1 MSSAATPDVTRSLAR
16 FAVETLPADI
26 PADVRHEAKRAL
38 LNWLGCAIGACRHPV
53 VDTALAALVQ
63 FFGPAEASVLGRS
76 ERLDCLHA
84 ALLNGISSHVFDFDD
99 THHPTLIHPSGPVM
113 AAALALAEKRPVTG
127 EAFIHAVVLGVD
139 IECRIGRAVFPAH
152 YQAGWH
158 ITGTAGV
165 FGAAAAAGMLLRL
178 SEQQMIWALGIAATQ
193 ASGLREMFGTMCKSL
208 HPGRAAQNG
217 LAAAF
222 LARAGFTSSER
233 AIEAPAGFAHVLSG
247 ERDLARAVDALGERF
262 ELMSNTYKPFACGL
276 VVHPVIDG
284 CLALR
289 AEHGLQAAEIE
300 RIDLG
305 VNALVVE
312 LTGKPSPAT
321 GLEAKFSVYHSAAVA
336 IVHGAAGEA
345 QYADTA
351 VNDPAV
357 VALRDKVHVEIVPDM
372 AATQASIRITLR
384 DGRVLERQVVDATG
398 SLQNPMSDAQLAA
411 KFSGLADGLLSEA
424 ATRRLIELCWSADR
438 LADAGSIARASVPR

>member
-1 MSSAATPDVTRSLAR
+1 MSATATPDVTRSLAR
-16 FAVETLPADI
+16 FAVEAQPADI
-26 PADVRHEAKRAL
+26 PANVRHEAKRAL
-38 LNWLGCAIGACRHPV
+38 LNWLGCAIGGCRHPA
-53 VDTALAALVQ
+53 VDTALAALAQ
-63 FFGPAEASVLGRS
+63 FSGPAEASVLGRS
-76 ERLDCLHA
+76 ERFDCLHA

-127 EAFIHAVVLGVD
+127 EALIHAVVLGVD

-165 FGAAAAAGMLLRL
+165 FGAAAAAGLLLRL

-217 LAAAF
+217 LASAF

-247 ERDLARAVDALGERF
+247 DRDLALAVDALGERF

-289 AEHGLQAAEIE
+289 AEHSVQAAEIE

-305 VNALVVE
+305 VNPLVVE

-345 QYADTA
+345 QYVDAA

-357 VALRDKVHVEIVPDM
+357 MALRGKVRVEIVPDM

-411 KFSGLADGLLSEA
+411 KFSGLADGILSET

>member
-1 MSSAATPDVTRSLAR
+1 VPSAETEVTRRLAR
-16 FAVETLPADI
+16 FAVETQPADV
-26 PADVRHEAKRAL
+26 PGNVRHEAKRAL

-53 VDTALAALVQ
+53 VDTTLAALAQ
-63 FFGPAEASVLGRS
+63 FSGPPEASVLGRS

-84 ALLNGISSHVFDFDD
+84 ALLNGISSHVLDFDD

-127 EAFIHAVVLGVD
+127 EALIHAVVLGID

-165 FGAAAAAGMLLRL
+165 FGAAAAAGLLLRL

-217 LAAAF
+217 LASAF

-247 ERDLARAVDALGERF
+247 DRDLALAVDALGERF

-289 AEHGLQAAEIE
+289 AEHGLPAAEIE

-305 VNALVVE
+305 VNPLVVE
-312 LTGKPSPAT
+312 LTGKTSPAT

-345 QYADTA
+345 QYADTV
-351 VNDPAV
+351 VNDPTTM
-357 VALRDKVHVEIVPDM
+357 ALRDKVRVEIVPDM
-372 AATQASIRITLR
+372 AATQAKIRITLR

-411 KFSGLADGLLSEA
+411 KFSGLAEGVLSEA
-424 ATRRLIELCWSADR
+424 ATRRLIDLCWSADR
-438 LADAGSIARASVPR
+438 LTDAGSIARASVPR